1 MKKLMS
7 TCTALLL
14 ALCMLL
20 PAYSAFAA
28 EDSNE
33 AVMSRLEKASAQAE
47 GAANYLYKDKT
58 FGVADAV
65 DMLAACR
72 GFNASEAQME
82 AFTAAVEKELKANG
96 GKLYYPVLVYDE
108 NYTQTG
114 TNNVEELEL
123 YAAVICVYDAI
134 GEDYTNVAG
143 YDLSKLMQ
151 NCGTTAV
158 YGSNYYL
165 YRLVTEACSIV
176 EAPESF
182 VQSVVNNLT
191 AMYKMGEGPDFWG
204 GYGASADDLGAF
216 LTALAPYAE
225 DYQTYIDDAVELLEK
240 YVSDDGYTSW
250 GTANADSTA
259 MALMAYSALNDKDKA
274 DKAYDLLCK
283 FESDTTGVFTY
294 GGEVNAYATKDALT
308 ALNYYTDHLI
318 GRYVFDPDEPE
329 TETTTKKNSTTATTA
344 AAASDSKSTTKN
356 STSAK
361 SPATGNNT
369 GLPAALAIT
378 AAGACLLLTKK
389 RK

>member
-28 EDSNE
+28 DSNDE
-33 AVMSRLEKASAQAE
+33 VMRRLEKASAQAE
-47 GAANYLYKDKT
+47 GAAGYLYKDKT

-65 DMLAACR
+65 DMLAASR
-72 GFNASEAQME
+72 GFNVSEAQME

-96 GKLYYPVLVYDE
+96 GKLYYPVPVYDE

-114 TNNVEELEL
+114 TTNVEELEL

-158 YGSNYYL
+158 YGTNYYL
-165 YRLVTEACSIV
+165 YRLVTEACAIV
-176 EAPESF
+176 DAPQSF
-182 VQSVVNNLT
+182 VQSVVENLT
-191 AMYKMGEGPDFWG
+191 KLYKMGEGTDFWG
-204 GYGASADDLGAF
+204 GYGTSADDLGAF

-225 DYQTYIDDAVELLEK
+225 DYQTYIDDAVELLES

-259 MALMAYSALNDKDKA
+259 MALMAYSALGDKDKA

-283 FESDTTGVFTY
+283 FESKTTGVFTY
-294 GGEVNAYATKDALT
+294 GGEENAYATKDALT

-318 GRYVFDPDEPE
+318 SRYVFDPDEPE
-329 TETTTKKNSTTATTA
+329 SETTTKKDETTA
-344 AAASDSKSTTKN
+344 KSNSETTKATTKK

-361 SPATGNNT
+361 SPATGANA
-369 GLPAALAIT
+369 GLPAALAIS
-378 AAGACLLLTKK
+378 AAGACLLLAKK

>member
-33 AVMSRLEKASAQAE
+33 AIISRLEKASAQAE
-47 GAANYLYKDKT
+47 GASDFLYKDKT

-96 GKLYYPVLVYDE
+96 GKLYYPVPVYDE

-114 TNNVEELEL
+114 TDNVEELEL

-165 YRLVTEACSIV
+165 YRLVTEACDIV

-182 VQSVVNNLT
+182 VQSVIKNLT
-191 AMYKMGEGPDFWG
+191 AMYKMGEGPDFW

-216 LTALAPYAE
+216 LTALAPYAD

-240 YVSDDGYTSW
+240 NVTDDGYTSW
-250 GTANADSTA
+250 GSANADSTA
-259 MALMAYSALNDKDKA
+259 MALMAYSALGDKDKA

-294 GGEVNAYATKDALT
+294 GGEVNDYATKDALT
-308 ALNYYTDHLI
+308 ALNYYADHLI
-318 GRYVFDPDEPE
+318 SRYVYEPDTEP
-329 TETTTKKNSTTATTA
+329 TTKQDETTTAKTKKDTTVTTTKATTK
-344 AAASDSKSTTKN
+344 KST
-356 STSAK
+356 STK
-361 SPATGNNT
+361 SPATGNT
-369 GLPAALAIT
+369 AGLPAALAIT
-378 AAGACLLLTKK
+378 AAGACLLLAKK